1 MGKAREAI
9 ALLQPYRESLDTETL
24 NALGIA
30 LSDAGRGKEALA
42 IFARIQEIDPGNGLA
57 YQNGGIA
64 LLKLDRAAEARENL
78 EKAIAIHDR
87 NPRAWNALGV
97 ADATRIAEEAIEA
110 WTKAVAY
117 NPKQY
122 DALYNIGLVSA
133 RTGRPGARGASSG
146 SSRRRLPRNT
156 AETLPSSRSSPR

>member
-1 MGKAREAI
+1 MILVQR
-9 ALLQPYRESLDTETL
+9 
-24 NALGIA
+24 
-30 LSDAGRGKEALA
+30 RG
-42 IFARIQEIDPGNGLA
+42 
-57 YQNGGIA
+57 
-64 LLKLDRAAEARENL
+64 DRAAEARENL

-97 ADATRIAEEAIEA
+97 AWMQLAAPEKAIEG

-133 RTGRPGARGASSG
+133 RTGDKARARERPRAIRRDRAS
-146 SSRRRLPRNT
+146 R
-156 AETLPSSRSSPR
+156 AICA